1 MPGLDMRSQ
10 AVKDE
15 RLLGPCMIVGNMPT
29 GSFIAASRVLV
40 FLVGDSYCDSLEII
54 YTTRN

>member
-1 MPGLDMRSQ
+1 MGTPHRPSRNLIKKADISSTE
-10 AVKDE
+10 ADHAH
-15 RLLGPCMIVGNMPT
+15 
-29 GSFIAASRVLV
+29 IAASRVLV